1 LPRFAGLNPMAILPP
16 RRSAFQEADQA
27 ASFNMNK
34 EAVALNNQPGEG
46 NAYQKNI
53 VQQQGIQNAYQNH
66 QTANNQYAVSM
77 IQQASKLAQANS
89 TQENLANNL
98 ALYAK
103 TMTQEQAGVQGI
115 APAFEL
121 ANFIKAHGPEVLD
134 PLYY

>member
-1 LPRFAGLNPMAILPP
+1 MAILPP

-27 ASFNMNK
+27 TSFNINK
-34 EAVALNNQPGEG
+34 EALALNNQPGAG

-53 VQQQGIQNAYQNH
+53 VQQQGIQNANQNY
-66 QTANNQYAVSM
+66 QTAENQYAVGM

>member
-1 LPRFAGLNPMAILPP
+1 MAILPP
-16 RRSAFQEADQA
+16 RRSAIQEADQA

-34 EAVALNNQPGEG
+34 EALALNNQPGEG
-46 NAYQKNI
+46 NTYQKNI

-89 TQENLANNL
+89 TQDNLANNL

-121 ANFIKAHGPEVLD
+121 SNFIKAHGSEVLD
-134 PLYY
+134 PLFY

>member
-1 LPRFAGLNPMAILPP
+1 MPRFAGLNPMAILPP

-27 ASFNMNK
+27 ASFNVNK
-34 EAVALNNQPGEG
+34 EALALNNPPGEG

-53 VQQQGIQNAYQNH
+53 VQQQGIQNANQNY

-103 TMTQEQAGVQGI
+103 TMTQEQSGVQGI

-121 ANFIKAHGPEVLD
+121 RKFLETHGPEVLE